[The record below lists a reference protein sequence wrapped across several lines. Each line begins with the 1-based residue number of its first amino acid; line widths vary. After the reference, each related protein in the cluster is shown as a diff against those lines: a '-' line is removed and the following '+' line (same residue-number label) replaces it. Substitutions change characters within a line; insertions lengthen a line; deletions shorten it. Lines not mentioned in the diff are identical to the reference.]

1 MAGLVTAAAPST
13 ARPST
18 DRKNYVYPDLPK
30 AYQICQF
37 DMPLCE
43 NGEISF
49 YVGEDKKTVRIRR
62 IHIEED
68 AGKLL
73 HDNRF
78 SGTLVD
84 FNRCGIPLIEIVS
97 QPDMHSPEEARAYLE
112 ALKAVLECLGICNCR
127 MQEGNIRC
135 RQRLH
140 PSGGQR
146 PARQPRGSEKTSTPS
161 RVRCA
166 VSSMRLSARLK
177 WWRPGA
183 T

>member
-1 MAGLVTAAAPST
+1 MW
-13 ARPST
+13 
-18 DRKNYVYPDLPK
+18 
-30 AYQICQF
+30 
-37 DMPLCE
+37 
-43 NGEISF
+43 
-49 YVGEDKKTVRIRR
+49 GEDKKTVRIRR

-127 MQEGNIRC
+127 MQEGKHPLRC
-135 RQRLH
+135 QRLH
-140 PSGGQR
+140 PPGRQR
-146 PARQPRGSEKTSTPS
+146 AARQPCGDEK
-161 RVRCA
+161 RQHLLGR
-166 VSSMRLSARLK
+166 RARH
-177 WWRPGA
+177 RI
-183 T
+183 